1 MRRIAFEE
9 LKARIERVLAG
20 LGMEPERAALGAR
33 LTAEADRDGVKTH
46 GVARLPR
53 FAEMVRIG
61 SVDVTARPE
70 CVARFGAL
78 ERWDGH
84 LGPGNLAAYAAMERA
99 CDLAQEFGVGCVGL
113 GNTTHWMRAGSYG
126 WQAADRGMAALCW
139 TNTMANLPPWG
150 AKTPAVGN
158 NPLVMAVP
166 RADGAHVV
174 VDVAMSQFSYGTLTA
189 YRQAGELLPVPG
201 GYDEAGELTRD
212 PGAIEQTQRAL
223 PVGFWK
229 GSGLSFVL
237 DVMGAMLSGGK
248 TTAQITPDPLR
259 EVGMSQVFLAVSPGS
274 VVAAEEME
282 RAVRAAVDAVH
293 GAEPVVSGRPARYPG
308 EGTLRVREQSLR
320 DGVAVT
326 EPAWEGF
333 VRLEEAVGAYPRG

>member
-1 MRRIAFEE
+1 MEGMRRIGFGE
-9 LKARIERVLAG
+9 LRERIERVLVG

-33 LTAEADRDGVKTH
+33 LTAETDRDGVKTH
-46 GVARLPR
+46 GIARLPR

-61 SVDVTARPE
+61 SIDVKARPE

-78 ERWDGH
+78 ERWDGK
-84 LGPGNLAAYAAMERA
+84 LGPGNVAAYAAMERA
-99 CDLAQEFGVGCVGL
+99 CELAAEFGVGCVGL

-126 WQAADRGMAALCW
+126 WQAADRGMAAMCW

-166 RADGAHVV
+166 RANGAHVV
-174 VDVAMSQFSYGTLTA
+174 VDVAMSQFSYGTLGA
-189 YRQAGELLPVPG
+189 YRERGEALPVPG

-212 PGAIEQTQRAL
+212 AAAIERTQRAL

-248 TTAQITPDPLR
+248 TTAEITPDPLR
-259 EVGMSQVFLAVSPGS
+259 EVGLSQVFLAVAPASGREEAGS
-274 VVAAEEME
+274 AAI
-282 RAVRAAVDAVH
+282 DAVH
-293 GAEPVVSGRPARYPG
+293 GAEPLVAGRPARYPG
-308 EGTLRVREQSLR
+308 EGTLRVREESLR

-326 EPAWEGF
+326 EGTWRSFEA
-333 VRLEEAVGAYPRG
+333 LEAGLKGAAS